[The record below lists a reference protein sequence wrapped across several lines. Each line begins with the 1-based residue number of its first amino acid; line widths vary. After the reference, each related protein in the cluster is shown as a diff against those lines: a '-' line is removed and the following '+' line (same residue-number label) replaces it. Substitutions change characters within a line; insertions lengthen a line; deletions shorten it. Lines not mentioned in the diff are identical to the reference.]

1 MLANHIYNYVYLR
14 IVVARSDSKLSH
26 CKIGQSKNRPSSNLS
41 SYRNINAISNEQI
54 TILVA

>member
-41 SYRNINAISNEQI
+41 SYRNINAI
-54 TILVA
+54 